1 VAQRSEA
8 YQGPRNHRLSCAR
21 AASWYE
27 VSYIING
34 VLVYVGDVQKHF
46 QHAMDHGAII
56 LSPPEY
62 GAPGTRYRAE
72 DMEGQRWMFLQA
84 E

>member
-1 VAQRSEA
+1 
-8 YQGPRNHRLSCAR
+8 
-21 AASWYE
+21 
-27 VSYIING
+27 
-34 VLVYVGDVQKHF
+34 
-46 QHAMDHGAII
+46 MDHGAII
-56 LSPPEY
+56 LSPLEY